1 MVREFKDV
9 PVKDDRSIYK
19 NKTLP
24 QILQGQQFFRARD
37 KFKEL
42 VELDKSFTWLHYCAQ
57 IGQLQCVETLIER
70 HRHLVFVEAKDKS
83 TPLYWA
89 ITSGN
94 LDVVKALLN
103 AGAKL
108 NCRVGEGET
117 LLTRAV
123 AYCQHDIAKY
133 LVQVSSTV
141 KLPCDT
147 AYCNKMQCL
156 AMTSVGYRS
165 NYELT
170 KNFARFAL
178 MG

>member
-9 PVKDDRSIYK
+9 PVKDDHSIYE

-24 QILQGQQFFRARD
+24 QILQDQQFFRARD

-42 VELDKSFTWLHYCAQ
+42 VELDKSFTWLHHGAQ

-70 HRHLVFVEAKDKS
+70 HRHLVSVEAKDKS
-83 TPLYWA
+83 TLLYGA

-94 LDVVKALLN
+94 LDVVKAMLN

-108 NCRVGEGET
+108 NCRVGDSET

-123 AYCQHDIAKY
+123 ACCQHNIAKH
-133 LVQVSSTV
+133 LVQVRRTV
-141 KLPCDT
+141 KPPCET
-147 AYCNKMQCL
+147 AYCNTMQCL
-156 AMTSVGYRS
+156 AMTCLGYRS
-165 NYELT
+165 NYELP
-170 KNFARFAL
+170 KNIVKVCT
-178 MG
+178 

>member
-9 PVKDDRSIYK
+9 PVKDDRSIYE
-19 NKTLP
+19 NKTLQ

-42 VELDKSFTWLHYCAQ
+42 VELDKSFTWLHHCAQ

-70 HRHLVFVEAKDKS
+70 HRHLVSVEAKDKS

-108 NCRVGEGET
+108 NCRVGDGET

-133 LVQVSSTV
+133 LVQVRSTV
-141 KLPCDT
+141 KLPCDI
-147 AYCNKMQCL
+147 AYCSM
-156 AMTSVGYRS
+156 M
-165 NYELT
+165 
-170 KNFARFAL
+170 
-178 MG
+178 